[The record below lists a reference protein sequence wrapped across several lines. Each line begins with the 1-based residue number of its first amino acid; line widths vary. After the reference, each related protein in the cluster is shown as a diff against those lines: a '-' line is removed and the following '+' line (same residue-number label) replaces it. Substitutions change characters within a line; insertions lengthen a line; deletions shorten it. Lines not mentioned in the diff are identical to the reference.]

1 MKENKTI
8 IKQEP
13 NLTQNAIGVL
23 EKRYLLRD
31 KTGRIC
37 ETPAELFKRVASVV
51 AGAEKY
57 DRDIWLERFYN
68 LMVSKRFMPN
78 SPTLMN
84 AGKQRGQLSA
94 CFVLPV
100 EDSLESIFEALK
112 FTASIHQ
119 SGGGTGFSF
128 SKLRPRNS
136 IVGSTQGVASGPVSF
151 IKIFDITTETIK
163 QGGARRG
170 ANMAVLRVD
179 HPDIIEFI
187 DSKRDFHSITNF
199 NISVGVTNEFMRA
212 VMLNSKFVLRN
223 PTTGKKSHSIKA
235 GELFSKI
242 TQAAWECGDPGLI
255 FLDRIN
261 IFNPTPNEGV
271 IESTNPCGEQ
281 PLLSYESCNLG
292 SLNVLKYLNGND
304 INWEDF
310 RSDIRIATR
319 FLDNVIDVNK
329 YPIEACRKITLRNR
343 KIGLGIMGFADLLL
357 AMSIPYDSQE
367 ARFFGQKIMSFL
379 DREAKRYST
388 EMAIQK
394 GVFPNWHRSI
404 WKKLGYPPMRN
415 STVSTVAPTGT
426 VSIIAGVTG
435 GIEPIFSAR
444 FYRNI
449 LGGEKLIEIHPAIK
463 NVLRA
468 SSIKAKEASRLSNI
482 EISNIIGAA

>member
-242 TQAAWECGDPGLI
+242 TQAAWECGDPG
-255 FLDRIN
+255 
-261 IFNPTPNEGV
+261 
-271 IESTNPCGEQ
+271 
-281 PLLSYESCNLG
+281 
-292 SLNVLKYLNGND
+292 
-304 INWEDF
+304 
-310 RSDIRIATR
+310 
-319 FLDNVIDVNK
+319 
-329 YPIEACRKITLRNR
+329 
-343 KIGLGIMGFADLLL
+343 
-357 AMSIPYDSQE
+357 
-367 ARFFGQKIMSFL
+367 
-379 DREAKRYST
+379 
-388 EMAIQK
+388 
-394 GVFPNWHRSI
+394 
-404 WKKLGYPPMRN
+404 
-415 STVSTVAPTGT
+415 
-426 VSIIAGVTG
+426 
-435 GIEPIFSAR
+435 
-444 FYRNI
+444 
-449 LGGEKLIEIHPAIK
+449 
-463 NVLRA
+463 
-468 SSIKAKEASRLSNI
+468 
-482 EISNIIGAA
+482 